1 MNNSLYSSIEF
12 LINLGVLLLGIYFVW
27 MANFAPD
34 STINRWRKS
43 ALIHIVTIP
52 SLRRFYGL
60 AGTIMVI
67 LGAFALGPN

>member
-1 MNNSLYSSIEF
+1 
-12 LINLGVLLLGIYFVW
+12 
-27 MANFAPD
+27 
-34 STINRWRKS
+34 
-43 ALIHIVTIP
+43 LIHIVTIP